1 MFDLIILANTMNNL
15 VDNENSNFLL
25 QTNDGI
31 TLEIFL
37 FGIAIILI
45 LFLIFNKRKDKKN
58 DI

>member
-25 QTNDGI
+25 QTNNEI